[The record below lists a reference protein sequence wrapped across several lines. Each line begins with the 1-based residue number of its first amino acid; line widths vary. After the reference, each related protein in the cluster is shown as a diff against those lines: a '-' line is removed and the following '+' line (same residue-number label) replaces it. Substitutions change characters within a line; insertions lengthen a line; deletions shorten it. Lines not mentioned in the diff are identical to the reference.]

1 MGKTFMTK
9 MKTRSAAKKR
19 FKKVG
24 GSKSVKIKRSKAFR
38 RHLLTG
44 KSRKTKRNLRGSAY
58 VSDADFKHII
68 GLLPY

>member
-1 MGKTFMTK
+1 MPK

-24 GSKSVKIKRSKAFR
+24 GANGVKIKRSKAFR
-38 RHLLTG
+38 RHLLT
-44 KSRKTKRNLRGSAY
+44 KKNRKTKRNLRGVAY
-58 VSDADFKHII
+58 VGDSDLHRIK